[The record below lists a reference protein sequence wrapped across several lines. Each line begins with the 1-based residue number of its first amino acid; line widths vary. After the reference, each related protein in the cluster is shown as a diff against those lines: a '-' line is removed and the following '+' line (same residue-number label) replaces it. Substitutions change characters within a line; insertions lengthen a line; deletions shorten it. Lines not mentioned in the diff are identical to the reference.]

1 MRPEDEP
8 PADLAL
14 VDEQELELAKMLVEA
29 QRAPF
34 DPSELKD
41 RYNERVL
48 GLVNERAR
56 MAVPENVSDHDRQ
69 PAPVVDIKEA
79 LRKTLDAVRKPPKG
93 EPAGR
98 PGRKKDKRR
107 TK

>member
-1 MRPEDEP
+1 
-8 PADLAL
+8 
-14 VDEQELELAKMLVEA
+14 MLVEA

-41 RYNERVL
+41 RYSERVL
-48 GLVNERAR
+48 GLINERAR
-56 MAVPENVSDHDRQ
+56 TAVPENVSNQDRQ
-69 PAPVVDIKEA
+69 PAPVVDIKDA

-93 EPAGR
+93 GSAER